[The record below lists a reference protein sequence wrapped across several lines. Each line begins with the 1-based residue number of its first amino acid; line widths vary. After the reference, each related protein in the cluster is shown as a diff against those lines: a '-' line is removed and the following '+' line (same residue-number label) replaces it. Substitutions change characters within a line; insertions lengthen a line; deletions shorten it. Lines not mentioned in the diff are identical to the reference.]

1 MNESSDMET
10 YFSNMTAE
18 EGTKEK
24 LGHDLMTLVRDAEE
38 LVRVTGTQLAG
49 KSKVELNTALE
60 RLKTGCRK
68 VEQKAVV
75 GARHTDRAIRRHP
88 YQSIGL
94 AFGVGLLVGALLNR
108 E

>member
-1 MNESSDMET
+1 MET
-10 YFSNMTAE
+10 YFNNMTAE

-24 LGHDLMTLVRDAEE
+24 LAKDLMTLVRDAEE
-38 LVRVTGTQLAG
+38 LVRVTGSQLAG

-60 RLKTGCRK
+60 RLKSGCRK
-68 VEQKAVV
+68 VEESAVV
-75 GARHTDRAIRRHP
+75 GARHTDRVIRKHP

-94 AFGVGLLVGALLNR
+94 AFGVGLLVGTLINR